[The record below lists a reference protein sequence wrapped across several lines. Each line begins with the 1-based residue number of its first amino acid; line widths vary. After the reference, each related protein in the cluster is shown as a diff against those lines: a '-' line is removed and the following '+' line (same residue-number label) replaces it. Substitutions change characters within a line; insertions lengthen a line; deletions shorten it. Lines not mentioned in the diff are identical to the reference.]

1 MISREEKNL
10 TETKDF
16 MNNLIKQKETI
27 VRQEIVN
34 SEKIIE
40 LEGVNS
46 HLRITIEDLNTKILD
61 MSQHSTADK

>member
-10 TETKDF
+10 TETKEF

-40 LEGVNS
+40 LEGANS

-61 MSQHSTADK
+61 MSHHSTADK

>member
-40 LEGVNS
+40 LEGANS

-61 MSQHSTADK
+61 LSQHSTADK

>member
-1 MISREEKNL
+1 
-10 TETKDF
+10 

-40 LEGVNS
+40 LEGANS

-61 MSQHSTADK
+61 MSHHSTADK